1 MVFPDAKWL
10 DFLKAGL
17 PVFFGLALASGA
29 ALYLDHL
36 AFLPMRIPE
45 AIGLGIALVGLLSGN
60 LAIGLLLDAAYRGFA
75 WWISPKW
82 HARLSKKLAAKKGRE
97 FTKYIPH
104 LSDKEREIF
113 ATLLHQNRRTFTN
126 TSDCGYAAEL
136 LSLGY
141 VQMIAKGGQHVEYWS
156 IPFGVPDPVWDA
168 LQENRDAF
176 PYVEPQRSYRDRNR
190 GQGDP
195 EPWRKPGPP

>member
-1 MVFPDAKWL
+1 MPIFPDAKWL

-29 ALYLDHL
+29 ALYVDHL
-36 AFLPMRIPE
+36 VLLPMRIPE
-45 AIGLGIALVGLLSGN
+45 LVGLCIALVGLLSGG
-60 LAIGLLLDAAYRGFA
+60 LAIGLVLDAAYRGFA

-82 HARLSKKLAAKKGRE
+82 HARLHRKLDTKTKRE
-97 FTKYIPH
+97 FIKYIPH
-104 LSDKEREIF
+104 PSPTERHIF

-126 TSDCGYAAEL
+126 TEDCGLATEL

-141 VQMIAKGGQHVEYWS
+141 VRMIARDGQSVQYWDF
-156 IPFGVPDPVWDA
+156 PFGIPDPVWDA

-176 PYVEPQRSYRDRNR
+176 PYEPPQRSRRGRDPV
-190 GQGDP
+190 DP
-195 EPWRKPGPP
+195 SPWRRPGPP

>member
-1 MVFPDAKWL
+1 MPIFPDAKWL

-17 PVFFGLALASGA
+17 PVFFGLALACGA

-36 AFLPMRIPE
+36 VLLPMRIPE
-45 AIGLGIALVGLLSGN
+45 LGGLCIALVGLLSGG
-60 LAIGLLLDAAYRGFA
+60 LAVGLLLDAAYRGIV
-75 WWISPKW
+75 WLVSPRW
-82 HARLSKKLAAKKGRE
+82 HAYRGKKRAAKTKRE

-104 LSDKEREIF
+104 LSQTERQIF

-126 TSDCGYAAEL
+126 TEDCGYATEL

-141 VQMIAKGGQHVEYWS
+141 VRMIARDGQSVQYWDF
-156 IPFGVPDPVWDA
+156 PFGIPDPVWDA

-176 PYVEPQRSYRDRNR
+176 PYEQAQRSRRGRDEA
-190 GQGDP
+190 DP
-195 EPWRKPGPP
+195 SPWRRPGPP